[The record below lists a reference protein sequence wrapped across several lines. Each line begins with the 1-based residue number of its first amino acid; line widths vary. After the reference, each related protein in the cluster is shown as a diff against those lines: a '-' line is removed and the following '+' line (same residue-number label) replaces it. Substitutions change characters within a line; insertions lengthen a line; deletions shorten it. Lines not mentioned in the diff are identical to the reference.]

1 MQKNIMTTVPESLHA
16 ALMKQANDEGV
27 SLREYLRKV
36 LQNDVNQ
43 HQIAK
48 QADRVLFNSD
58 AQLNDP
64 LFAMDISPET
74 AYRKLIASDQYRR
87 SEIDL
92 IVANLLIKQQQLVMQ
107 RITTVGPQV
116 DSEIDDVRESLLNK
130 LQTKAAF
137 SSRPWD
143 PPVEVLY
150 DQHGNSVGIEGFAKE
165 VMFDEPD
172 KAIHNKLVDAL
183 RIIRCYYGIDQINHG
198 QFGLTLAMIDDDDT
212 KYQQGERPY
221 VNLLDPVNAK
231 AWHEIQQTVLG
242 AC

>member
-16 ALMKQANDEGV
+16 ALMKQANNEGI

-36 LQNDVNQ
+36 LQNDVKQ

-48 QADRVLFNSD
+48 QADKVLLNSD

-64 LFAMDISPET
+64 LFAMNISPET
-74 AYRKLIASDQYRR
+74 AYRKLNASDWYKR
-87 SEIDL
+87 SDIDL

-107 RITTVGPQV
+107 RITTVGQPV
-116 DSEIDDVRESLLNK
+116 DPKIDDLRESFLNK
-130 LQTKAAF
+130 LQTKAKF

-143 PPVEVLY
+143 PVAVLY
-150 DQHGNSVGIEGFAKE
+150 DQHGEAISKEDFAKE

-172 KAIHNKLVDAL
+172 QAIHTKLVDAL
-183 RIIRCYYGIDQINHG
+183 AIIRCYYGIDEINHG
-198 QFGLTLAMIDDDDT
+198 QISMTLAMIDDDDT
-212 KYQQGERPY
+212 KYRQGERPY
-221 VNLLDPVNAK
+221 VNLLASVNAK
-231 AWHEIQQTVLG
+231 AWHEIQQTVQS

>member
-16 ALMKQANDEGV
+16 ALMKQANNDGV
-27 SLREYLRKV
+27 SLREYLRTV

-48 QADRVLFNSD
+48 QADKILLNSD

-74 AYRKLIASDQYRR
+74 AYRKLIASDWYNR

-107 RITTVGPQV
+107 RITSVSQQV
-116 DSEIDDVRESLLNK
+116 DPEIDDVRESLLNK
-130 LQTKAAF
+130 LQTKAKF

-143 PPVEVLY
+143 PVAVLY
-150 DQHGNSVGIEGFAKE
+150 DQHGAAVPIEDFAKE

-172 KAIHNKLVDAL
+172 QTIHHKLVDAL
-183 RIIRCYYGIDQINHG
+183 AIIRCYYGIDQINHG
-198 QFGLTLAMIDDDDT
+198 QFSLTLAMIDDDT
-212 KYQQGERPY
+212 EYRQGKRPY
-221 VNLLDPVNAK
+221 VNLLAPANVK
-231 AWHEIQQTVLG
+231 AWHEIQQTVQS

>member
-1 MQKNIMTTVPESLHA
+1 MQKNVMTTVSESLHA
-16 ALMKQANDEGV
+16 ALMKQANSEGV

-36 LQNDVNQ
+36 LQNDVKQ

-48 QADRVLFNSD
+48 QADKVLLNSD

-64 LFAMDISPET
+64 LFAMSISPET
-74 AYRKLIASDQYRR
+74 AYRKLIASDWYNR
-87 SEIDL
+87 SDIDL

-107 RITTVGPQV
+107 RITTVGQPV
-116 DSEIDDVRESLLNK
+116 DREINALHESFLNM
-130 LQTKAAF
+130 LQTKAKF

-143 PPVEVLY
+143 LPVEVLF
-150 DQHGNSVGIEGFAKE
+150 DQHGEAIPKEDFAKE

-172 KAIHNKLVDAL
+172 QAIHNKLVDAL
-183 RIIRCYYGIDQINHG
+183 AIIRCYYGIDQINHG
-198 QFGLTLAMIDDDDT
+198 QISITLAMIDDNT
-212 KYQQGERPY
+212 KYRQGEQSY

-231 AWHEIQQTVLG
+231 AWHEIQQTVLS

>member
-48 QADRVLFNSD
+48 QADMVLFDSD
-58 AQLNDP
+58 VQLNDP
-64 LFAMDISPET
+64 LFAMNISPEA
-74 AYRKLIASDQYRR
+74 AYQKLIASDQYKQ
-87 SEIDL
+87 SDIDL
-92 IVANLLIKQQQLVMQ
+92 IVANLLIKQQQLIMQ
-107 RITTVGPQV
+107 RIITVGPQV

-143 PPVEVLY
+143 PVEVLY
-150 DQHGNSVGIEGFAKE
+150 DQFGNAVPMEAFAKE

-172 KAIHNKLVDAL
+172 QAIHHNLVDAL
-183 RIIRCYYGIDQINHG
+183 ETIRYYYGIDQINHG
-198 QFGLTLAMIDDDDT
+198 QFSLTLAMIDDDDT
-212 KYQQGERPY
+212 KYRQGERPY
-221 VNLLDPVNAK
+221 VNLLAPVNAK
-231 AWHEIQQTVLG
+231 AWHEIRQTVLN

>member
-1 MQKNIMTTVPESLHA
+1 MQKNIMTTVPEFLHA

-48 QADRVLFNSD
+48 QADKVLLPSD
-58 AQLNDP
+58 TQLNDP
-64 LFAMDISPET
+64 LFAMNISPE
-74 AYRKLIASDQYRR
+74 AAFQKLIASDQYKR

-116 DSEIDDVRESLLNK
+116 DSKIDDVRESLLNK
-130 LQTKAAF
+130 LQTKAKF

-150 DQHGNSVGIEGFAKE
+150 DQYGNSVPIEDFAKE

-172 KAIHNKLVDAL
+172 QAIHHKLVDAL
-183 RIIRCYYGIDQINHG
+183 AIIRCYYGIDQINHG
-198 QFGLTLAMIDDDDT
+198 QFSLTLAMIDDDT
-212 KYQQGERPY
+212 KHRQGERPY
-221 VNLLDPVNAK
+221 LNLLDPVNAK

-242 AC
+242 SC

>member
-1 MQKNIMTTVPESLHA
+1 MQKNIMTTVSESLHA
-16 ALMKQANDEGV
+16 ALMKQANNEGV

-36 LQNDVNQ
+36 LQNDINQ

-48 QADRVLFNSD
+48 QADKVLLNSD

-64 LFAMDISPET
+64 LFAMNISPEK
-74 AYRKLIASDQYRR
+74 AYRKLIAADLYKR

-107 RITTVGPQV
+107 RITTVGQQV
-116 DSEIDDVRESLLNK
+116 DPEINDVHESFLNK
-130 LQTKAAF
+130 LQTKAEF

-143 PPVEVLY
+143 PPVEVLF
-150 DQHGNSVGIEGFAKE
+150 DQHGKAVPKEDFAKE

-183 RIIRCYYGIDQINHG
+183 AIIRCYYGIDQINHG
-198 QFGLTLAMIDDDDT
+198 QFNVTLAMIDDDI
-212 KYQQGERPY
+212 KYRQGGRSY
-221 VNLLDPVNAK
+221 VNLLDPANSK
-231 AWHEIQQTVLG
+231 AWHEIQQTVLSS
-242 AC
+242 C

>member
-107 RITTVGPQV
+107 RIDTVGQPV

-143 PPVEVLY
+143 PIEVLF
-150 DQHGNSVGIEGFAKE
+150 DQYGNKVPVAEFAKE

-172 KAIHNKLVDAL
+172 KAIHTKLVDAL
-183 RIIRCYYGIDQINHG
+183 AIIRGYYGIDQINHG
-198 QFGLTLAMIDDDDT
+198 QFSLTLAIIDDNT
-212 KYQQGERPY
+212 EYQQGERPY
-221 VNLLDPVNAK
+221 VNLLAPANAK
-231 AWHEIQQTVLG
+231 AWHEIQQTVLS